1 MQRRRRKKGLMLAAI
16 AIFVT
21 LLAGWYGQHYWRI
34 VTDEATAPA
43 HSVNAERETA
53 VGKTAVGDPH
63 RYFASYQFVDA
74 GGRAHAARQ
83 AISREL
89 YDKLVQHRDAPLTV
103 HYSRSRPD
111 VNVLDM
117 DAARTVPIIL
127 AALAAALWLAVVVRL
142 VRG

>member
-16 AIFVT
+16 AIFIT
-21 LLAGWYGQHYWRI
+21 LLAAWYGQQYWRI
-34 VTDEATAPA
+34 VADGATAPA
-43 HSVNAERETA
+43 HSVSAEREAA
-53 VGKTAVGDPH
+53 VGKTVVGDPH

-74 GGRAHAARQ
+74 DGRTHTQRQ
-83 AISREL
+83 SISRDL
-89 YDKLVQHRDAPLTV
+89 YDKLAQLNDVPLTV

-111 VNVLDM
+111 VSVVDM
-117 DAARTVPIIL
+117 DAARTVPTIL